1 MTSQHTLS
9 EDVRAELAAIEPRKA
24 CCRLAELSALIRGAG
39 SIHLRGRGRIGVHR
53 EVSSPA
59 VARRFFTLL
68 KAYRVASEI
77 HTFRRRAF
85 EGATRFRINIED
97 DARAVQALNEM
108 GVVDS
113 HLAPL
118 DHPPRRVVRR
128 SCCRAAYLRG
138 AFLAAGSVS
147 GPRNAH
153 LELRGATVEGAE
165 LLAELGR
172 EEGFPFVVHDR
183 GRHAVAYLKNRETIA
198 ELLAFVGAQEA
209 ALELGE
215 SAVVSATKARAN
227 RLANA
232 DHANI
237 VRASRAADA
246 QLRAIKRLEAA
257 GRLEHLPAELR
268 EVADLRT
275 RYPTLSLR
283 ELAGHL
289 RPPATKAAA
298 HRRLAKLQKLA
309 ER

>member
-1 MTSQHTLS
+1 VLS
-9 EDVRAELAAIEPRKA
+9 EEVRAELAAIEPRKA

-39 SIHLRGRGRIGVHR
+39 TLHLRGRGRIGVHLD
-53 EVSSPA
+53 VSSPA
-59 VARRFFTLL
+59 VARRVFTLL
-68 KAYRVASEI
+68 KGYGVTSEI
-77 HTFRRRAF
+77 HTFRSRSF
-85 EGATRFRINIED
+85 EQATRFRIHIED

-108 GVVDS
+108 GVVDAR
-113 HLAPL
+113 LAPL
-118 DHPPRRVVRR
+118 DGPPRRVVAR

-138 AFLAAGSVS
+138 AFLASGSVS
-147 GPRNAH
+147 GPPNAH
-153 LELRGATVEGAE
+153 LEIRAASVEGAE
-165 LLAELGR
+165 LVAGLGR
-172 EEGFPFVVHDR
+172 EESLPLAVHDR
-183 GRHAVAYLKNRETIA
+183 GRHAVAYLKNRDTIA
-198 ELLAFVGAQEA
+198 ELLAFVGAQDA

-215 SAVVSATKARAN
+215 SAVVAATKARAN

-237 VRASRAADA
+237 VRVSRAADA

-268 EVADLRT
+268 EVAELRS
-275 RYPTLSLR
+275 RHPTLSLR
-283 ELAGHL
+283 ELAGRL

>member
-1 MTSQHTLS
+1 MPLS
-9 EDVRAELAAIEPRKA
+9 EEVRAELAAIKPRKA

-39 SIHLRGRGRIGVHR
+39 SIHLRGRGRIAIHLDVA
-53 EVSSPA
+53 SPA
-59 VARRFFTLL
+59 VARRVFSLL
-68 KAYRVASEI
+68 KGYGVASEI
-77 HTFRRRAF
+77 HTFRRQAF
-85 EGATRFRINIED
+85 ERARRFRINIED

-113 HLAPL
+113 ALAPL
-118 DHPPRRVVRR
+118 ERPPTRVIDRP
-128 SCCRAAYLRG
+128 CCRASYLRG

-153 LELRGATVEGAE
+153 LELRAASVEGAE
-165 LLAELGR
+165 LLASLGR
-172 EEGFPFVVHDR
+172 EEGFTLAVHDR
-183 GRHAVAYLKNRETIA
+183 GRHAVAYLKDREAIA
-198 ELLAFVGAQEA
+198 GLLAFLGAHEA
-209 ALELGE
+209 ALKLQE
-215 SAVVSATKARAN
+215 SSVLAATKARAN

-246 QLRAIKRLEAA
+246 QIRAIQRLEAA

-268 EVADLRT
+268 EVAALRS
-275 RYPTLSLR
+275 RHPTLSLR
-283 ELAGHL
+283 ELARRL

-309 ER
+309 AR